1 MSLLRVSGQNIS
13 TWSIVS
19 LASEPYAPIFC
30 TGAAPTLPGMSE
42 RFSIPHNPFST
53 LQATASSDAGAD
65 THLDRI
71 VLRGDD
77 LDAVD
82 TRADQRTVV
91 VAGKEYVVAAGEDI
105 PFFFGAVV
113 GENFIEVVGV
123 VELDEA
129 CGVLPYMETVAIG

>member
-1 MSLLRVSGQNIS
+1 MRRYSV
-13 TWSIVS
+13 
-19 LASEPYAPIFC
+19 P
-30 TGAAPTLPGMSE
+30 
-42 RFSIPHNPFST
+42 
-53 LQATASSDAGAD
+53 D

-82 TRADQRTVV
+82 TRADQCAVV

-113 GENFIEVVGV
+113 VGENFVEVVGV